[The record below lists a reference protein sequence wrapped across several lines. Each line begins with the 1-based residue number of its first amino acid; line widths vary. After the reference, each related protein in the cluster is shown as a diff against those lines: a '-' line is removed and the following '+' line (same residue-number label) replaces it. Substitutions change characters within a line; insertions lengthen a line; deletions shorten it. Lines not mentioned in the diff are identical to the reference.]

1 MNLGLRG
8 RSALIFGGSRGIGAA
23 AALAL
28 AEEGVRIGLTGR
40 SREAL
45 APMLEKLPDAVPL
58 TADLTKPDEADG
70 AVAAMVKA
78 HGRIDLAVISV
89 GAAQG
94 GNFLDLGDT
103 VWEDALSLKFM
114 GMIRAIRAL
123 VPAMQAHG
131 FGRIVVIVGNNGRQ
145 PNKAMLPGSAANAAC
160 LAVIRGLADELAPSG
175 IRLNALNPGPTRTDR
190 WRVLIERIATGSGR
204 SFADVEAE
212 MLAAQPLGR
221 IAEADEMGRL
231 TALLLSDA
239 ADMLVGTSLTADG
252 GATKVIG

>member
-1 MNLGLRG
+1 MNLGLKG
-8 RSALIFGGSRGIGAA
+8 RNALIFGGSRGIGAA
-23 AALAL
+23 AATAL
-28 AEEGVRIGLTGR
+28 AEEGCRIGIT
-40 SREAL
+40 SRTQGVSVGHL
-45 APMLEKLPDAVPL
+45 DVLSL
-58 TADLTKPDEADG
+58 TADLTKAGDAEA
-70 AVAAMVKA
+70 AVAAMVDH
-78 HGRIDLAVISV
+78 HGSVDLAIISA

-94 GNFLDLGDT
+94 GSFLDLADG
-103 VWEDALSLKFM
+103 VWEEALSLKFM

-123 VPAMQAHG
+123 VPPMKAQG

-160 LAVIRGLADELAPSG
+160 LAVVRGLADDLAPMG

-190 WRVLIERIATGSGR
+190 WQLLIERIASTSGR
-204 SFADVEAE
+204 AFADVEAE

-231 TALLLSDA
+231 ATMLLSDA

-252 GATKVIG
+252 GATKVI